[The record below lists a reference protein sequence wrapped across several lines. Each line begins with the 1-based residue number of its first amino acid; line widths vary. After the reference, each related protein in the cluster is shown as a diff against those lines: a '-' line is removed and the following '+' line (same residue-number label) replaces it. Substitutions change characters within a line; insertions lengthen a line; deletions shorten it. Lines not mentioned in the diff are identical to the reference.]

1 MAANRNAY
9 IIGTIREAFAEVPMF
24 TVTKVFRD
32 SFTDQ
37 RAVVYPFIS
46 SSGVTDYME
55 DFSTWSGKTMV
66 TVYVNA
72 KVEQDPSGT
81 TGKATAVWDD
91 ITDRIENAI
100 WEINTPRWETHGNG
114 QETTL
119 RNIVVVAQGGF
130 LDDGKQQIKV
140 EYSIEVTWDFTRD

>member
-9 IIGTIREAFAEVPMF
+9 IISTIREALAEVPMF

-32 SFTDQ
+32 SFSDKSPI
-37 RAVVYPFIS
+37 VYPFIA

-55 DFSTWSGKTMV
+55 DFSTWSGKTLV

-91 ITDRIENAI
+91 ITDKIEQAI
-100 WEINTPRWETHGNG
+100 WEINTPKWEEHGNG
-114 QETTL
+114 QETTI
-119 RNIVVVAQGGF
+119 RTIGVVAQGGF

-140 EYSIEVTWDFTRD
+140 EYSIEVTWDFTRN